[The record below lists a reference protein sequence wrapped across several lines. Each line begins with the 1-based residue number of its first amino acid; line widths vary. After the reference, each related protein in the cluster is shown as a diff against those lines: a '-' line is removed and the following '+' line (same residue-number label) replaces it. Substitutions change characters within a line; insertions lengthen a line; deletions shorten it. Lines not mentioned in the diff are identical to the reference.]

1 MAVVQ
6 ATAAGAVVTATGVD
20 CGCGLAATLP
30 LEAGNTL
37 VVLTVTCCVSCL
49 AVVWIGSAVQCTSE
63 DGLLLAVAV
72 VVTANSVLAALVH
85 WSVWGC
91 CWLWGVAG
99 ACTGTPS
106 NTRDLSWQNLFG
118 FNSLLATSLNLNK
131 KENIKFVF
139 VNS

>member
-6 ATAAGAVVTATGVD
+6 ATAAGAVVTATGGD

-37 VVLTVTCCVSCL
+37 VVLTVTCCVTCL
-49 AVVWIGSAVQCTSE
+49 VVVWIGSAVQCTSE
-63 DGLLLAVAV
+63 DGLLLAGA

-85 WSVWGC
+85 WSV
-91 CWLWGVAG
+91 WGVAG

-131 KENIKFVF
+131 KRKY
-139 VNS
+139 